1 MFFNKVNIKDVL
13 IRENSKPGHES
24 SLLQFT
30 QSVLDTNDSDQYT
43 LVNKLY
49 INKLENDKVF
59 HIDTI
64 RKICITYR
72 LRFLNSKYYKLD
84 IPEEANIKIRQL
96 EIDHKTSLHSFKIL
110 ATAKAL
116 KLKNYDDP
124 LLFVPMGNDY
134 YYLIYKWGNDLSPLR
149 KWKALPY
156 RNFGN
161 LLAFILLLSI
171 ATTFMLPYE
180 KLGTET
186 YSTIKMITFL
196 FIFKTYCAIYI
207 YYFFWKGKHFSVSNW
222 DSIYYN

>member
-1 MFFNKVNIKDVL
+1 MFFKKINIEDVL
-13 IRENSKPGHES
+13 VQENSKVSHES

-30 QSVLDTNDSDQYT
+30 QSLLDTDDSEQYT
-43 LVNKLY
+43 ILNKLF
-49 INKLENDKVF
+49 IDKLESEKVF

-72 LRFLNSKYYKLD
+72 LRFLESKYYKLD
-84 IPEEANIKIRQL
+84 IPDEAYIKIRQI

-110 ATAKAL
+110 APAKAL

-124 LLFVPMGNDY
+124 LLLVPMGNDY
-134 YYLIYKWGNDLSPLR
+134 YYLIHKWGNDLSPFR

-161 LLAFILLLSI
+161 LLVFILLISI
-171 ATTFMLPYE
+171 ATTFVLPY
-180 KLGTET
+180 KQLGGET
-186 YSTIKMITFL
+186 YSTVKMITFL